1 MTWIQWDGWQTWL
14 RQYQSV
20 CVPVQ
25 QLLLKPSD
33 SERPAAELCPCLSET
48 REPKPTPTRPAPV
61 QEPAQG
67 SPTSA
72 VKRDDQYQTLLVD
85 NYTLSSSLETTNTEV
100 YLKTLQFILI
110 SMSLVCW
117 CTCVNARCNSV
128 SEVKLCRLCWRD
140 RARACKSN
148 GRAVAKPDE
157 SQWSSAEASITL
169 PHKHTEELHTD
180 KRTTACS
187 TIFQIYQQFENIHY
201 RCI

>member
-1 MTWIQWDGWQTWL
+1 MYEVWCKIQWDGWQTQL

-48 REPKPTPTRPAPV
+48 REPKLTPTRPAPV

-72 VKRDDQYQTLLVD
+72 MKRDDQYQTFLVN
-85 NYTLSSSLETTNTEV
+85 NYTISSLFKNSNTQV
-100 YLKTLQFILI
+100 YLKTQWV
-110 SMSLVCW
+110 SCVGGVCW

-169 PHKHTEELHTD
+169 PHKQEN
-180 KRTTACS
+180 RAV
-187 TIFQIYQQFENIHY
+187 QQDFK
-201 RCI
+201 